1 MGKYVCFLAVCVV
14 MLSSCYNDDD
24 LKNSIS
30 GLEDR
35 MDKLEASL
43 QSVQTDISTL
53 KTLTDALSQ
62 NKSIASV
69 LENED
74 GSYTIKFSDK
84 TEVTIRNGENGYLIS
99 LPEEDKERIE
109 ALRKG
114 IVDLFKQDLEKCHSV
129 SYEVAKDF
137 LTCNVQEKWREAVC

>member
-43 QSVQTDISTL
+43 QSVQTVLAQLFRT
-53 KTLTDALSQ
+53 
-62 NKSIASV
+62 IA
-69 LENED
+69 
-74 GSYTIKFSDK
+74 
-84 TEVTIRNGENGYLIS
+84 
-99 LPEEDKERIE
+99 
-109 ALRKG
+109 
-114 IVDLFKQDLEKCHSV
+114 
-129 SYEVAKDF
+129 
-137 LTCNVQEKWREAVC
+137 